1 MEVEQALVEA
11 EMDSEVAG
19 LQQEKDA
26 LEAVQDKMTDLET
39 KSQQEKEKVNSQL
52 HFTMGGNG
60 HKWAVCVEKRW
71 FRYEKSHENVERLE
85 KEQLRRGFENILINV
100 GDHVT
105 SWWC

>member
-26 LEAVQDKMTDLET
+26 MEAVHDKMTDLET

-52 HFTMGGNG
+52 HFTVEGGRNG
-60 HKWAVCVEKRW
+60 MFVWRSGGLDA
-71 FRYEKSHENVERLE
+71 
-85 KEQLRRGFENILINV
+85 RRVMKALKG
-100 GDHVT
+100 
-105 SWWC
+105 WK